1 MSDQL
6 RLVKLGP
13 PCKIKIEAAVFE
25 QKSKFQ
31 FPVNYLLSQSQQK
44 DGRGSGGIR
53 THASEETGA
62 LDQRQRLR
70 PLALDHSATPGLVFI
85 MRNFFLHLISDQ
97 YSDFRNHKEKMINAD

>member
-1 MSDQL
+1 MSNQL

-53 THASEETGA
+53 NHASEETGA
-62 LDQRQRLR
+62 LNQRLR
-70 PLALDHSATPGLVFI
+70 PLGHATGL
-85 MRNFFLHLISDQ
+85 
-97 YSDFRNHKEKMINAD
+97 